1 MEFDFIVTDRVLS
14 LYNMKHI
21 IVVNGV
27 VTYVNGV
34 VIYLVYIK
42 VGIL

>member
-27 VTYVNGV
+27 V
-34 VIYLVYIK
+34 IYLVYIK

>member
-1 MEFDFIVTDRVLS
+1 MEFDFIVTDRVLL

-27 VTYVNGV
+27 VTY
-34 VIYLVYIK
+34 LVYIK

>member
-14 LYNMKHI
+14 LYNMKYI

-27 VTYVNGV
+27 VTY
-34 VIYLVYIK
+34 LVYIK